1 LTGDEVMSDALKIL
15 MSAIE
20 EVNDGAEE
28 HLKIGGEPD
37 FVLMGPNAVADSLTL
52 VRLFIA
58 VERIT
63 EELVGKEIT
72 LIDDAAFD
80 SEESHLGTVHS
91 LTQHIQ
97 NLISDEL

>member
-1 LTGDEVMSDALKIL
+1 MSNALKIVIT
-15 MSAIE
+15 AID
-20 EVNDGAEE
+20 EVNDSIEGNV
-28 HLKIGGEPD
+28 KIGKEPND
-37 FVLMGPNAVADSLTL
+37 VLMGPDAVADSLTL

-72 LIDDAAFD
+72 LIADAAFD
-80 SEESHLGTVHS
+80 SEESHLATVHS
-91 LTQHIQ
+91 LTQYVQ

>member
-1 LTGDEVMSDALKIL
+1 MSDALKIL

-20 EVNDGAEE
+20 EVNDGAAE